1 MKLFKLSLLALFT
14 GFVAFVLLAQ
24 PVTTSPGITS
34 LQPLSTGPISNTFNT
49 YQILTNTDWTID
61 GNKLVPY
68 VTPYTNLVYFRTNN
82 GNGITYTLQ
91 NNGITRQLIVK
102 IADTGSLLQ
111 LVSNAIPI
119 FTLDMDAGTILLN
132 QQTCL
137 FPNSA
142 GSSGNVL
149 QTDGSGNLSW
159 QAVETV
165 ISNFTQNVSVS
176 GKATFNQ
183 LIFTNGFF
191 AKTNSWSGPTN
202 TVDVSIYA
210 QSYTTVTPINFSG
223 LINRSN
229 NLQSEVKMTVNN
241 ASSSNIT
248 ATAVA
253 GCVFANGDT
262 SETITN
268 GHRGIFW
275 INYDPA
281 LGGQTNLV
289 FQHF

>member
-119 FTLDMDAGTILLN
+119 FT
-132 QQTCL
+132 
-137 FPNSA
+137 
-142 GSSGNVL
+142 
-149 QTDGSGNLSW
+149 
-159 QAVETV
+159 
-165 ISNFTQNVSVS
+165 
-176 GKATFNQ
+176 
-183 LIFTNGFF
+183 
-191 AKTNSWSGPTN
+191 
-202 TVDVSIYA
+202 
-210 QSYTTVTPINFSG
+210 
-223 LINRSN
+223 
-229 NLQSEVKMTVNN
+229 
-241 ASSSNIT
+241 
-248 ATAVA
+248 
-253 GCVFANGDT
+253 
-262 SETITN
+262 
-268 GHRGIFW
+268 
-275 INYDPA
+275 
-281 LGGQTNLV
+281 
-289 FQHF
+289 

>member
-1 MKLFKLSLLALFT
+1 
-14 GFVAFVLLAQ
+14 
-24 PVTTSPGITS
+24 
-34 LQPLSTGPISNTFNT
+34 
-49 YQILTNTDWTID
+49 
-61 GNKLVPY
+61 
-68 VTPYTNLVYFRTNN
+68 
-82 GNGITYTLQ
+82 
-91 NNGITRQLIVK
+91 
-102 IADTGSLLQ
+102 
-111 LVSNAIPI
+111 VSNAIPI

-132 QQTCL
+132 QQTYL